1 MTPNRKCS
9 QTTFTHNYLPFSKLK
24 QLLLSVTELMMNILI
39 FHIHFSYTCL
49 AYKVLNHFLI
59 AALLSTCLYCL
70 PIYEPFFLL
79 NNTLTNTPI
88 LYTLFFSYLPSKI
101 WTESSF
107 VFTPR
112 QLSIAKKKSAT
123 TKIGSAIY
131 SLLQMQLGTSV
142 PFVKSYNCPW
152 SCSSIISI
160 SHHSIFALLL
170 SIFLYSKPSFSEDD
184 LTSNI
189 LENMEAINHDL

>member
-107 VFTPR
+107 VFTLGSWALPKR
-112 QLSIAKKKSAT
+112 NLLLQRLVQLYIHSFKCSWALQYLLLNLIVVLGHVPLSSLSAT
-123 TKIGSAIY
+123 IPY
-131 SLLQMQLGTSV
+131 LH
-142 PFVKSYNCPW
+142 YC
-152 SCSSIISI
+152 
-160 SHHSIFALLL
+160 
-170 SIFLYSKPSFSEDD
+170 
-184 LTSNI
+184 
-189 LENMEAINHDL
+189 

>member
-88 LYTLFFSYLPSKI
+88 FTHFSFPIFPVKFELNLLLFLHLGSWALPKRNLLLQRLVQLYIHSFKCSWALQYLLLNLIVVLGHVPL
-101 WTESSF
+101 SS
-107 VFTPR
+107 
-112 QLSIAKKKSAT
+112 LSAT
-123 TKIGSAIY
+123 IPY
-131 SLLQMQLGTSV
+131 LH
-142 PFVKSYNCPW
+142 YC
-152 SCSSIISI
+152 
-160 SHHSIFALLL
+160 
-170 SIFLYSKPSFSEDD
+170 
-184 LTSNI
+184 
-189 LENMEAINHDL
+189 

>member
-59 AALLSTCLYCL
+59 AAPLSTCLYCL

-88 LYTLFFSYLPSKI
+88 LYTLFFPIIPVKFELNLLLFLHLGS
-101 WTESSF
+101 W
-107 VFTPR
+107 
-112 QLSIAKKKSAT
+112 AKKKSAT

-142 PFVKSYNCPW
+142 PFVKSYSCPW

-160 SHHSIFALLL
+160 SHHSIFALFL